1 MRQKGQMSLCLTVLW
16 LAAGTTAWNED
27 AELEAELRSHA
38 DAALRKESA
47 TADRVK
53 AVHQLVKVAARIG
66 EEGRLLPK
74 AFRTKVEE
82 AAADPS
88 AFEQRGIP
96 ALNEAYAALN
106 GGRSFAFPDVSNLDD
121 AVAYGRQQVERA
133 SKALKAGRHEE
144 AARELTGFILL
155 VVTPQ
160 DM

>member
-1 MRQKGQMSLCLTVLW
+1 MRQKGLMTLYVVVLW
-16 LAAGTTAWNED
+16 LGAGTTAWSKD
-27 AELEAELRSHA
+27 AELDAELKSNA
-38 DAALRKESA
+38 DGALNKASA
-47 TADRVK
+47 TADRIK

-66 EEGRLLPK
+66 EEGRLSK

-82 AAADPS
+82 AAAQSS
-88 AFEQRGIP
+88 AFEQRAIP

-106 GGRSFAFPDVSNLDD
+106 GGRSFAFPDVSNMDD
-121 AVAYGRQQVERA
+121 TVAYGRQQVERA

-155 VVTPQ
+155 VATPQ